1 MKYHFCKHKIEEL
14 LLWGLFF
21 LLSSC
26 NGGQPK
32 EKETLS
38 RPSVIKATGYVVPK
52 DSIIPP
58 EIVPAGTPTA
68 VKTGNLKKTPV
79 GLNQLSASAPKK
91 LTIQPPV
98 KREINTNG
106 FTKPNVIKTVE
117 KNILCEEPEP
127 VVVKDPFFKDTNP
140 SNFFYFGRFQ
150 GLRHDQVRC
159 LIQDKSG
166 NLWIGTD
173 NGLTK
178 YDGKYFYHYTTK
190 QGLNTNVINSLFEDS
205 KGNIWFGTFNGGI
218 SRYDGRYLVTFTD
231 KDGLPG
237 NIVNCIFEDNSGNIW
252 LGTKRGLS
260 KYDGKSFTNYTVT
273 QGLAANEIRSII
285 QDESGKLW
293 FATYGGGISVYDGKS
308 FYSYSMKEG
317 LPLNHISS
325 LFRDVDGNIWINT
338 AFEGVIKYDG
348 TDFYHYTTKEGLGTN
363 SIRCILQDDKK
374 NFWFG
379 NANGSITKF
388 DGKSFRQYGTNDGL
402 AAEAIRCS
410 LQDTNGNIWFGT
422 RGAGLIRFD
431 GRLFSHLTEFSE
443 LSKNKVVTIAEDKSG
458 NLWFGTYGGFVT
470 IFSEQENGGVLT
482 PNYRNFGKQE
492 GLGDRFILC
501 ETFDKNGRIWFAT
514 DNAGVSIYDG
524 VKTYTYTKKQGLNSN
539 RSSRIF
545 CDKAGNIW
553 IATVFSGV
561 TKFDGKNFTTYK
573 KEQGL
578 SNKHMISIFQDS
590 KDNMWFGTAGGGVT
604 KFDGESFTHFNKST
618 GFYNDTVNCVVED
631 RLGNIWLG
639 TNGDGII
646 RYDGKT
652 FIRYLEESG
661 LKNNYVV
668 SMLIDS
674 KGNLWAGSNSYLHFI
689 KRESLEKINTANSE
703 VFINSFGIEDGFSG
717 TRCNIGA
724 LMEDKKGTIWIGT
737 YDRLIA
743 YHGESRTEKT
753 VPPNLKITNIRLFNE
768 SVPWKLI
775 AENKDTSLTLE
786 NGININKFHF
796 KDVTEWY
803 GVPTDLSLK
812 HNQNYITFCYI
823 GITHSQMR
831 NVKYLH
837 KLEGRDKGWS
847 SPSDKTEVSF
857 DNLNPGKY
865 VFKVK
870 AVSGEGESSDEVS
883 YAFRIHPPWWNTW
896 WFYLLITVFAVFLF
910 YSFIKLRERK
920 LKLDKE
926 LLQKKVS
933 DQTFELTD
941 KNRELQKLNLEKDK
955 LFSIIAH
962 DLRGPFSS
970 FLGLTAL
977 MAEENNTFTMEEVK
991 EFSVN
996 LNCSASS
1003 LYRLLDNLLQWS
1015 RVQQGTIP
1023 FNPKT
1028 VGLKSIA
1035 LEYME
1040 LVKHSAEEKSIEF
1053 VIDIPDETSV
1063 YADKNMLQS
1072 IIRNLV
1078 SNALKFTSKGG
1089 RVCLSTR
1096 KKADNKIEIIVEDNG
1111 IGMSKEMIDSL
1122 FHLNVET
1129 GRTGTDGEPST
1140 GLGLLICKEF
1150 IEKHKGTLT
1159 IESEIKKGSRF
1170 IVTLPV

>member
-1 MKYHFCKHKIEEL
+1 MKYYFREHVIEEL
-14 LLWGLFF
+14 LIWGLFF
-21 LLSSC
+21 LLSACS
-26 NGGQPK
+26 GGQPK
-32 EKETLS
+32 EKENS
-38 RPSVIKATGYVVPK
+38 IKPSIIEAAGYVVPK
-52 DSIIPP
+52 DSVSPP
-58 EIVPAGTPTA
+58 EIVPVGKPT
-68 VKTGNLKKTPV
+68 VIKTGNLKQKSV
-79 GLNQLSASAPKK
+79 GSSLLSASAPKK
-91 LTIQPPV
+91 LTTLPPV
-98 KREINTNG
+98 KREIGTNG
-106 FTKPNVIKTVE
+106 FTKPNVIKTQE

-127 VVVKDPFFKDTNP
+127 VIVKDPFFKDINP

-166 NLWIGTD
+166 NLWLGTD

-190 QGLNTNVINSLFEDS
+190 QGLNNNTINSLFEDS

-252 LGTKRGLS
+252 LGTKKGLS
-260 KYDGKSFTNYTVT
+260 MYDGKSFTNYTVT
-273 QGLAANEIRSII
+273 QGLGANEIRSII
-285 QDESGKLW
+285 QDKSGKMWL
-293 FATYGGGISVYDGKS
+293 ATYGGGISVYDGKS
-308 FYSYSMKEG
+308 FFSYSIKEG
-317 LPLNHISS
+317 MPHNHISS
-325 LFRDVDGNIWINT
+325 LFRDADGNIWINT
-338 AFEGVIKYDG
+338 AFEGIIKYDG
-348 TDFYHYTTKEGLGTN
+348 TDFYHYTIKEGLGSN
-363 SIRCILQDDKK
+363 SIRSILQDDKK

-388 DGKSFRQYGTNDGL
+388 DGKYFRQYGVSDGL
-402 AAEAIRCS
+402 VAETIRCS
-410 LQDTNGNIWFGT
+410 LQDRNGNIWFGT

-431 GRLFSHLTEFSE
+431 GRLFTHMTDFEG
-443 LSKNKVVTIAEDKSG
+443 LSKNKVEAIAEDKSG
-458 NLWFGTYGGFVT
+458 NLWFGTFGGYVT
-470 IFSEQENGGVLT
+470 ILSEQEKSGVIM
-482 PNYRNFGKQE
+482 PDYRIFGKQE
-492 GLGDRFILC
+492 GLGRSTVTSIVS
-501 ETFDKNGRIWFAT
+501 DKNGKIWFAT
-514 DNAGVSIYDG
+514 ADGGISVFDGIY
-524 VKTYTYTKKQGLNSN
+524 TYTYQKGYGFRDNSALK
-539 RSSRIF
+539 IF
-545 CDKAGNIW
+545 CDNKGNVW
-553 IATVFSGV
+553 IGSLLGV
-561 TKFDGKNFTTYK
+561 LRFDGKNYIK
-573 KEQGL
+573 YGKEQGL
-578 SNKHMISIFQDS
+578 SGNHIKSVFQDS
-590 KDNMWFGTAGGGVT
+590 KDNFWFSTSGGGAT
-604 KFDGESFTHFNKST
+604 KFDGKTFTHFNKSN
-618 GFYNDTVNCVVED
+618 GFYSDTVNCVAED

-639 TNGDGII
+639 TNGDGIV

-652 FIRYLEESG
+652 FIRYLDESG

-689 KRESLEKINTANSE
+689 KKESLEGIDTSNRE
-703 VFINSFGIEDGFSG
+703 IFINSFGIEDGFSG
-717 TRCNIGA
+717 TRCNVGA
-724 LMEDKKGTIWIGT
+724 LMEDKNGTIWIGT
-737 YDRLIA
+737 QDRLIA
-743 YHGESRTEKT
+743 YHGENSTEKT

-768 SVPWKLI
+768 NVPWKVI
-775 AENKDTSLTLE
+775 AENKDTSVTLQ
-786 NGININKFHF
+786 NGVNINKFHF
-796 KDVTEWY
+796 KDIAKWY
-803 GVPTDLSLK
+803 DVPVDLALK
-812 HNQNYITFCYI
+812 HNQNYITFSYI

-837 KLEGRDKGWS
+837 KLEGRDRGWS
-847 SPSDKTEVSF
+847 SLSDKTEVSF

-870 AVSGEGESSDEVS
+870 AVSGDGESSDEVN
-883 YAFRIHPPWWNTW
+883 YPFRIYPPWWNTW
-896 WFYLLITVFAVFLF
+896 WFYISITVFALFLL

-920 LKLDKE
+920 FRQDRE
-926 LLQKKVS
+926 LLQKKVD
-933 DQTFELTD
+933 DQTHELTD

-977 MAEENNTFTMEEVK
+977 MAEEHDMFTKEEIK
-991 EFSVN
+991 ECAVN

-1023 FNPKT
+1023 FNPRKIN
-1028 VGLKSIA
+1028 LKSIA

-1040 LVKHSAEEKSIEF
+1040 LVKHTAEEKNIEF
-1053 VIDIPDETSV
+1053 VVEIPDETEV

-1089 RVCLSTR
+1089 RVCLCAGV
-1096 KKADNKIEIIVEDNG
+1096 KADDKIEIIVEDNG
-1111 IGMSKEMIDSL
+1111 IGMSKEMIDTL

-1150 IEKHKGTLT
+1150 IEKHNGTLT